1 MFGGEGGG
9 WSKNDLLTLKLGD
22 AAAQWAAV
30 AAQGDVPAGRDQAA
44 LAAVGQQLLLYGGSS
59 YSGSSGSTY
68 YSDLALLDPR
78 TGSWTAVTG
87 ASGTTP
93 AGRYDF
99 GGAAVVGCSVFYYG
113 GYAGSY
119 PYSSELIRYE
129 ADAAVTACTC
139 APGQTGANGNAC
151 APCAAG
157 TFKDA
162 AGNHACTPCPAGYF
176 CAGGASEIIACPS
189 GFYCQGG
196 DG

>member
-1 MFGGEGGG
+1 MGGGRGDVPTGRYLGALAPVGQKLLLFGGRC
-9 WSKNDLLTLKLGD
+9 SLSSYLGD
-22 AAAQWAAV
+22 AALF
-30 AAQGDVPAGRDQAA
+30 DQ
-44 LAAVGQQLLLYGGSS
+44 
-59 YSGSSGSTY
+59 
-68 YSDLALLDPR
+68 R

-87 ASGTTP
+87 AGGTTP
-93 AGRYDF
+93 AGRSEF
-99 GGAAVVGCSVFYYG
+99 GGAAVFGCSVYYYG
-113 GYAGSY
+113 GRTGASS
-119 PYSSELIRYE
+119 YSSELIRYE
-129 ADAAVTACTC
+129 ADATVTACTC